1 MIKYLIAWGLIITT
15 YSCTNNKQTINRLSN
30 FKTFEISYNQ
40 ALGGSF
46 SFIVDINKL
55 YFYNDNLEYT
65 YYGTL
70 PDSIFASID
79 SLAFK
84 LVNNKL
90 YNIPDECYDCAKVA
104 IQVITKVDTFSIK
117 QFSYIDVQIWKMIG
131 TLKKLKY
138 YTPSSKLY
146 GLTYFSTR
154 NNITPMP

>member
-1 MIKYLIAWGLIITT
+1 MDYIVYHFG
-15 YSCTNNKQTINRLSN
+15 
-30 FKTFEISYNQ
+30 ISYDQ
-40 ALGGSF
+40 VLGGSF
-46 SFIVDINKL
+46 SFIVDTNKI

-79 SLAFK
+79 SLAFI

-90 YNIPDECYDCAKVA
+90 HNIPDECYDCAKVA
-104 IQVITKVDTFSIK
+104 IQVITKVDTFNAK
-117 QFSYIDVQIWKMIG
+117 QFSYIDVQIWKKIG

-138 YTPSSKLY
+138 YTPTSKLY

-154 NNITPMP
+154 NIITQMP